1 MGIERRVDRVYLSLG
16 SNLGNREE
24 NLKAALSALKDLAR
38 TQLTAVSSVFETEP
52 VGERDQPTFLNLA
65 AEIETALAPLELL
78 NACQDIEKA
87 VGRKP
92 TRRWGPRVVDI
103 DLILW
108 GSAVLDTSALVLP
121 HPRFRLRNFVL
132 QPLCEIAADA
142 IDPVT
147 GKSVLELAQSND
159 ASGDVHRLPTTITP

>member
-1 MGIERRVDRVYLSLG
+1 
-16 SNLGNREE
+16 
-24 NLKAALSALKDLAR
+24 
-38 TQLTAVSSVFETEP
+38 
-52 VGERDQPTFLNLA
+52 
-65 AEIETALAPLELL
+65 
-78 NACQDIEKA
+78 
-87 VGRKP
+87 
-92 TRRWGPRVVDI
+92 VVDI